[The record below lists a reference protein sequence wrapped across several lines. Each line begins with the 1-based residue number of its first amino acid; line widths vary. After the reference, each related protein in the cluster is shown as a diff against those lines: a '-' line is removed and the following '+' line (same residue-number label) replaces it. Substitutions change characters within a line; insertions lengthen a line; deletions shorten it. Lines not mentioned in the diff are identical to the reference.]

1 MRHPLWRFCS
11 GLVGLMFSFGVAVLA
26 QSIPKPAVP
35 LEPISAILDAFKTHE
50 IVALAD
56 AHGNDQNHAFRLALI
71 RDPRFALTVN
81 DIVIELGNARYQS
94 VADEFARGGNV
105 GPEDLRHIWRD
116 TTVPTAG
123 NNYLMI
129 EELLRTVREVNTTLP
144 RERQLRVLL
153 GDPPIDWARVHTHDE
168 HTQWIAMRDSYPAA
182 RIEVEVL
189 AKSRRALVL
198 YGQRHFQRQNIDSNF
213 DMEHWQAQTIVSLL
227 EAATPTKVFTIW
239 QEDSLSNLQPDIGSW
254 PVPSLAITRGTVLG
268 AADVTVYTPAP
279 SRVSVIDG
287 KVVPVPR
294 DRFKSLRAEDQFD
307 AALYLGPVQTL
318 TNHPSYEIP
327 PALCS
332 EPGFVEMQLNR
343 ISIAAVPKFEADQLK
358 QYCSAVSTK

>member
-1 MRHPLWRFCS
+1 VKGHSVRHPLWRSCS

-71 RDPRFALTVN
+71 RHPRFALTVN

-94 VADEFARGGNV
+94 VADEFVRGGNV

-239 QEDSLSNLQPDIGSW
+239 QEDSLSNLQ
-254 PVPSLAITRGTVLG
+254 LG
-268 AADVTVYTPAP
+268 
-279 SRVSVIDG
+279 
-287 KVVPVPR
+287 KFVPVPR
-294 DRFKSLRAEDQFD
+294 DRHKSLRAEDQFD

>member
-1 MRHPLWRFCS
+1 VKGHSVRHPLWRSCS

-71 RDPRFALTVN
+71 RHPRFALTVN

-94 VADEFARGGNV
+94 VADEFVRGGNV

-239 QEDSLSNLQPDIGSW
+239 QEDSLSNLQ
-254 PVPSLAITRGTVLG
+254 LG
-268 AADVTVYTPAP
+268 
-279 SRVSVIDG
+279 
-287 KVVPVPR
+287 KFVPVPR
-294 DRFKSLRAEDQFD
+294 DRLKSLRAEDQFD